1 MCINVCERIVFPWQP
16 HNCKLLWSCG
26 RSSAFTSVPAGI
38 NKHKSHQRR
47 LGLVFLFFS
56 LSASQ
61 TSVQGFAVIDVFSQ
75 VSLSCHSSASLSSS
89 RRHIFFDPVLSF
101 LQGVGL
107 SVHGQFRV
115 ATEKTLFAMPET
127 AIGKPDLCAAGLCSC
142 G

>member
-61 TSVQGFAVIDVFSQ
+61 TSVQGFALLMSSPRFLCHVIPRPPFPHLVVISF
-75 VSLSCHSSASLSSS
+75 LTLSSPS
-89 RRHIFFDPVLSF
+89 CRVWVCQSMGGFGWPLRR
-101 LQGVGL
+101 
-107 SVHGQFRV
+107 R
-115 ATEKTLFAMPET
+115 
-127 AIGKPDLCAAGLCSC
+127 CSPC
-142 G
+142 QRPP